1 MKSFAMKRTALIVVL
16 ALCAMAAAAQRLG
29 GVAGYQLS
37 WGFNST
43 TSDVVNFGATPGS
56 GFLVG
61 VLFDWDITN
70 RWGIE
75 AAATYNLRT
84 TKYRLQLAEKQR
96 LDTANIFK
104 RQLYFLNIP
113 VHAYV
118 NFPFK
123 KWTLALYFG
132 PSFNVG
138 LHGKDIAWQD
148 TEWQKPVMLE
158 DDKIFG
164 SKNEGRLYRFEIG
177 AEIGLRFKYRNY
189 SWSMGYH
196 HGFNNLAK
204 DDDFDWTLTLPANT
218 KKRVTMGEFNVSFAY
233 LFDLKR

>member
-1 MKSFAMKRTALIVVL
+1 MKRFLLIAVFVLGVV
-16 ALCAMAAAAQRLG
+16 AAQAQRLG

-37 WGFNST
+37 FGFNST
-43 TSDVVNFGATPGS
+43 TNDVVDFGATPGS

-61 VLFDWDITN
+61 VLFDYDITN

-84 TKYRLQLAEKQR
+84 TKYNLRLAEKNG
-96 LDTANIFK
+96 LDTAHIFK

-138 LHGKDIAWQD
+138 LHGKDIAWED
-148 TEWQKPVMLE
+148 TEWQKPVGLME
-158 DDKIFG
+158 DKIFG

-177 AEIGLRFKYRNY
+177 AEVGLRAKYRNY
-189 SWSMGYH
+189 SFSIGYH
-196 HGFNNLAK
+196 QGFNNLAK
-204 DDDFDWTLTLPANT
+204 SDYNWTFTLPTNT
-218 KKRVTMGEFNVSFAY
+218 KKRIMMGELNFSVAY
-233 LFDLKR
+233 MFDLKR

>member
-1 MKSFAMKRTALIVVL
+1 MKRTILTV
-16 ALCAMAAAAQRLG
+16 ALCFCVAAAFAQRLG
-29 GVAGYQLS
+29 GVAGYQLAF
-37 WGFNST
+37 GFNST
-43 TSDVVNFGATPGS
+43 SDNVVDFNSTPGS

-61 VLFDWDITN
+61 LLFDWDITN

-75 AAATYNLRT
+75 AATTYNLRT
-84 TKYRLQLAEKQR
+84 THYRLQLAENQGA
-96 LDTANIFK
+96 DTANIFK

-158 DDKIFG
+158 DEKIYG
-164 SKNEGRLYRFEIG
+164 SRNEGRLYRFEIG
-177 AEIGLRFKYRNY
+177 GEIGLRAKYRNY
-189 SWSMGYH
+189 SWSVGYH
-196 HGFNNLAK
+196 HGFNNLDK
-204 DDDFDWTLTLPANT
+204 SDYNWTLALPSGT
-218 KKRVTMGEFNVSFAY
+218 KKRVTMGEFSVSFAY
-233 LFDLKR
+233 MFDLRK

>member
-1 MKSFAMKRTALIVVL
+1 MKRTALIVVL
-16 ALCAMAAAAQRLG
+16 ALFAAVATAQRLG

-43 TSDVVNFGATPGS
+43 TGDVVDFGATPGS

-84 TKYRLQLAEKQR
+84 TKYRLHLAEQA
-96 LDTANIFK
+96 DTAHIFK

-118 NFPFK
+118 NFPFR

-138 LHGKDIAWQD
+138 LHGKDIAWED
-148 TEWQKPVMLE
+148 TEWQKPVMR
-158 DDKIFG
+158 DDENIFG

-177 AEIGLRFKYRNY
+177 AEIGLRAKYRNY
-189 SWSMGYH
+189 SWSIGYH
-196 HGFNNLAK
+196 HGFNNLDK
-204 DDDFDWTLTLPANT
+204 SDYNWTLSLPSGT